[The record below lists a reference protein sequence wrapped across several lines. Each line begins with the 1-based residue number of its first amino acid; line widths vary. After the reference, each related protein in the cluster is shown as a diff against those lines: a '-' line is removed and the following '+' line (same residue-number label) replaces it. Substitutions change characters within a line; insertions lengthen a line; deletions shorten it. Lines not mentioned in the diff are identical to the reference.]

1 MWGPCRGEAGTGG
14 VEARE
19 WETLWGEGGGE
30 GPVPTQPGLPSSAV
44 PWKQEPVEGQPEKR
58 ERKQTESEKSLE
70 LQALG
75 LFGLADHLLGHSQLL
90 CRQIPATLAT
100 RAHTHTHTHTHSPA
114 QTHTRM
120 HRRTARERRAGGQVL
135 GRRTSA
141 APSSWGASL
150 PTQPRCT
157 AAQPLAAITVTPTRR
172 LLLLSSK
179 PFTWMNLFKP
189 HSNPSRWALSSAPV
203 CRWESGL
210 GAAGP
215 GARCPSLSLRALGPG
230 SVPGPGISTF
240 TAPPPLS
247 TPRDQQHDAALF
259 SGPGK
264 GSHREW
270 RAQGW
275 MPLHPAE
282 RRDRGSGS
290 DKLSRHT

>member
-1 MWGPCRGEAGTGG
+1 M
-14 VEARE
+14 
-19 WETLWGEGGGE
+19 
-30 GPVPTQPGLPSSAV
+30 
-44 PWKQEPVEGQPEKR
+44 
-58 ERKQTESEKSLE
+58 
-70 LQALG
+70 
-75 LFGLADHLLGHSQLL
+75 
-90 CRQIPATLAT
+90 
-100 RAHTHTHTHTHSPA
+100 
-114 QTHTRM
+114 
-120 HRRTARERRAGGQVL
+120 L

-275 MPLHPAE
+275 MPLRVRRGETGGRGRTNSRVTRRLSVLQPPLPA
-282 RRDRGSGS
+282 S
-290 DKLSRHT
+290 LP